1 MPRAPRF
8 SPRSEAALQPVLA
21 ALAAGATV
29 VTANNRAAAW
39 LTALHDAAQSAA
51 GHAAWPTPRVVPWPA
66 WVRGIWRA
74 LWTDTGGARAQV
86 LSARQVQRL
95 WTSVIAASAQHADL
109 HNANAGALAAG
120 AWEVVHG
127 WQGQWAQWGGAA
139 AREEHRAFV
148 GWAEAFVRECAAH
161 DWIDAARL
169 PLLLADAVQSA
180 GAGGMAAIGLYG
192 FAELSPQQRSLADAL
207 RAAGVS
213 VTEFAAPGSAA
224 GAPAQGATRLPC
236 ADPADEW
243 RRCAHW
249 CRDWLVRDADATLG
263 VVIPDLAA
271 QRPLVERIF
280 REVLA
285 PGTLLAGDAPDLPFN
300 ISHADPLAWQPL
312 VNVALT
318 LLGWAQAPIGLV
330 ELAALARS
338 PHIAGHD
345 HEWPAR
351 AALVRDLMEEP
362 RDSWLAAEL
371 AQFTRRRC
379 PAWSAQLSALATHAA
394 AWRRR
399 RPAKEWRQAWEDALA
414 AAGWLAA
421 GSLDSVEHQARGAWN
436 DALDGWMRD
445 ESISGRMTPADA
457 FSSLGRL
464 IAETPFQPERG
475 QVPVQILGTLEASG
489 LYFDGLWV
497 CGLTAERWPA
507 APQPSPL
514 LPLAWQRMVGAP
526 HASAERELRYHREL
540 TAQFA
545 DAAPVVIFSWP
556 QAIDGIPAA
565 PSPLLAEFATE
576 AGARTPPDAAP
587 PVALQMALA
596 GVPAIWEDA
605 HGLPLDPG
613 SPAKG
618 RVALVEAQA
627 NCPFQAYAAFRLQ
640 AEPWPQRSEGL
651 TPAERGSLV
660 HYMLAAFWE
669 GLPDQAA
676 LHALEGA
683 AWHARCAG
691 AVDAALGTLPPGRW
705 QLLGDTFRNLERE
718 RLLGLLREW
727 LAIEVERP
735 PFAVAGTESKRS
747 LNIDGLELRLKVD
760 RIDRVGEGQYAV
772 IDFKTGIS
780 TILDLQRD
788 GRLVAPQ
795 LPLYAEALAPDPVV
809 AVAYASVRRGESK
822 VAGLAATTDIWDAL
836 KAAEPDWTATRARWR
851 AQLHGLVE
859 EYRRGVATVDPWRYP
874 GTCARCGRH
883 ALCRINEHVA
893 FLESDGEGGGAGAEN
908 GGSST
913 NGVRGGP

>member
-1 MPRAPRF
+1 MPRAPRT
-8 SPRSEAALQPVLA
+8 SPHAEAALQPVLA

-39 LTALHDAAQSAA
+39 LAALHDAAQSAA
-51 GHAAWPTPRVVPWPA
+51 GHTAWPTARVVPWPA
-66 WVRGIWRA
+66 WVRSLWR
-74 LWTDTGGARAQV
+74 LLRTDTGGARVQV
-86 LSARQVQRL
+86 LSARQAQRL
-95 WTSVIAASAQHADL
+95 WSSVVAASAQHADL
-109 HNANAGALAAG
+109 HSANAGALAAG

-127 WQGQWAQWGGAA
+127 WHGPWAQWGGAA
-139 AREEHRAFV
+139 ARDEHRAFV
-148 GWAEAFVRECAAH
+148 DWAEAFVRECAAH

-169 PLLLADAVQSA
+169 PLLLGDAVRTA
-180 GAGGMAAIGLYG
+180 GAGGMAALGLYG
-192 FAELSPQQRSLADAL
+192 FAELSPQQRSLVDAL
-207 RAAGVS
+207 RDAGVA

-224 GAPAQGATRLPC
+224 AAPAEGATRLAC

-243 RRCAHW
+243 RRCAQW
-249 CRDWLVRDADATLG
+249 CREWLARDAGATLG

-271 QRPLVERIF
+271 QRPQVERIF

-300 ISHADPLAWQPL
+300 ISHAEPLACQPL

-338 PHIAGHD
+338 PHLAGHD
-345 HEWPAR
+345 REWPAR
-351 AALVRDLMEEP
+351 ALLVRDLSEEP
-362 RDSWLAAEL
+362 RDSWLPAEL
-371 AQFTRRRC
+371 AQFTRGRC
-379 PAWSAQLSALATHAA
+379 PVWSAQLSAFAARTA

-399 RPAKEWRQAWEDALA
+399 RPAKDWRQAWEDALA
-414 AAGWLAA
+414 AAGWLTAE
-421 GSLDSVEHQARGAWN
+421 SLDSLEFQARGAWN
-436 DALDGWMRD
+436 DALDDWMRD
-445 ESISGRMTPADA
+445 ESISGPMTPADA
-457 FSSLGRL
+457 CSNLARL

-489 LYFDGLWV
+489 LFFDGLWV

-514 LPLAWQRMVGAP
+514 LPLAWQRIVGAP

-545 DAAPVVIFSWP
+545 AAAPVVIFSWP
-556 QAIDGIPAA
+556 RAVEGIPAA
-565 PSPLLAEFATE
+565 PSPLLAEFAAE
-576 AGARTPPDAAP
+576 SGSVTPPEAPP
-587 PVALQMALA
+587 PVAMRIALA
-596 GVPAIWEDA
+596 GAPQAWEDTD
-605 HGLPLDPG
+605 GLPLDPG
-613 SPAKG
+613 SAATG
-618 RVALVEAQA
+618 RVAVVEAQA
-627 NCPFQAYAAFRLQ
+627 NCPFQAYAAFRLR

-660 HYMLAAFWE
+660 HYMLAAFWD

-691 AVDAALGTLPPGRW
+691 AVDAALATLPPQRW
-705 QLLGDTFRNLERE
+705 QLLGDTFRGLERE

-735 PFAVAGTESKRS
+735 PFAVAGTESKRT
-747 LNIDGLELRLKVD
+747 LTIDGLELRLKVD
-760 RIDRVGEGQYAV
+760 RIDRVGDGRYAV
-772 IDFKTGIS
+772 IDFKTGTS

-795 LPLYAEALAPDPVV
+795 LPLYAEALAPDPVI

-822 VAGLAATTDIWDAL
+822 VAGLAAAADIWDAL
-836 KAAEPDWTATRARWR
+836 KAADPDWTAARARWR
-851 AQLHGLVE
+851 VQLQSLVG

-874 GTCARCGRH
+874 ATCARCGRH

-893 FLESDGEGGGAGAEN
+893 FLERDGEDGGAGAEN
-908 GGSST
+908 GGSD
-913 NGVRGGP
+913 GP